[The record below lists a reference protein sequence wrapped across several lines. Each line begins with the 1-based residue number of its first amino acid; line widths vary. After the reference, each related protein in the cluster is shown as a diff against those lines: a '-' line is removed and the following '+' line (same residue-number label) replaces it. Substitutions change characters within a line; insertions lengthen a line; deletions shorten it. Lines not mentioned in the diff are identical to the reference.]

1 MALDS
6 CSINRVRC
14 GLARLASR
22 QDQGMLLLN
31 LHMMMRVK
39 AYDDDP
45 VGNNSN
51 LEMKKLI

>member
-1 MALDS
+1 MALGS